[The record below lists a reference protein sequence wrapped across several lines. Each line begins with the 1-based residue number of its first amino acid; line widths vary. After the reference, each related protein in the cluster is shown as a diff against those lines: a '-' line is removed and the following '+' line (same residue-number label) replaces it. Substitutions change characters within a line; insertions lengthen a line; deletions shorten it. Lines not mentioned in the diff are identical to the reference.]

1 MIHPDDPTYVR
12 IARNNRRLK
21 VATLAIITLLAAL
34 NVAAMYFG
42 G

>member
-21 VATLAIITLLAAL
+21 YWTVAIITFLATL
-34 NVAAMYFG
+34 NVLAMYLG